1 MNVSSTNGRS
11 FVQLDST
18 AFVGDLEL
26 IEALGAHSTPVSC
39 GSDYVLFRQDDP
51 AAGLYIVRQG
61 VVTLSMISQ
70 DGNTLFAVHALPGSL
85 LGLPGVI
92 SGQPYSLSATA
103 RAGAQIGFVSRDE
116 FTALMQAH
124 PLLSLKM
131 LKVLA
136 AEVRSARQALY

>member
-1 MNVSSTNGRS
+1 MKVSSQSGRYY
-11 FVQLDST
+11 VQLDST
-18 AFVGDLEL
+18 AFVGDQEL
-26 IEALGAHSTPVSC
+26 IEALDAHSTPVSC
-39 GSDYVLFRQDDP
+39 GSDYVLFRQGDP

-70 DGNTLFAVHALPGSL
+70 DGKSLFAVHALPGSL

-103 RAGAQIGFVSRDE
+103 RSGAQIGFVGRDE
-116 FTALMQAH
+116 FTALMNTH
-124 PLLSLKM
+124 PRLSLKM

-136 AEVRSARQALY
+136 AEVRSARKALY